1 LLAVRANHIT
11 DAKTR
16 QRYHAVYLRGGFFS
30 KLTALAFD
38 CSSNLRGRLSNDSSF
53 FGHSDNPNYRE
64 QIADYTRTQMFAS
77 MRGIKGCGN
86 LGPE

>member
-1 LLAVRANHIT
+1 MSDCLLFALR
-11 DAKTR
+11 TR
-16 QRYHAVYLRGGFFS
+16 KQGSAIMQFDLRGGFFS